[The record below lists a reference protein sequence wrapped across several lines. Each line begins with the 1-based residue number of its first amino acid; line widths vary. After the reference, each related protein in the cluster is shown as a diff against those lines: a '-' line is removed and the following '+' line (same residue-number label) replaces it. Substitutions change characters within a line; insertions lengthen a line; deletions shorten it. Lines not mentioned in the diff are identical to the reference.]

1 MRLLICAGGTGGG
14 VYPALSVLKAL
25 GSDAQPVLWVGGEG
39 GIEAGLVARSGVPFT
54 AIPAAGVHG
63 VGLRALPG
71 NALRLVKGTLA
82 ARRILKDFQ
91 PDVLLFTGG
100 YVAAPLA
107 LAGRKYPSLV
117 FCPDI
122 EPGLAIKFL
131 ARFADVIAV
140 STPASQ
146 AYFPAGKQL
155 ATTGYPLRPE
165 MLGWTRAAARP
176 HFGLDPDLPV
186 LLVTGGSKGAQT
198 INRAVLACLPA
209 LLHKAQLLHVSG
221 STDWAE
227 VQAAGASLPA
237 ELAGRYHPYE
247 FLHEDMGAALAA
259 ADLAIS
265 RAGASTLA
273 EYPLFGLPA
282 ILVPYPFAW
291 RYQKVNAGYLQDQGA
306 AILLPDED
314 MPARLL
320 PAVEELISQPDRLDA
335 MRQAMRRLARPN
347 AAQEIADILRRIAS
361 RTQKAGAQ

>member
-1 MRLLICAGGTGGG
+1 M
-14 VYPALSVLKAL
+14 YPALSVLKAL

-39 GIEAGLVARSGVPFT
+39 GIEAGLVTRSGVPFT
-54 AIPAAGVHG
+54 AIPTAGVHG

-71 NALRLVKGTLA
+71 NLWRLARGTFA
-82 ARRILKDFQ
+82 ARRILKDFK

-107 LAGRKYPSLV
+107 LAGRKIPSLV

-122 EPGLAIKFL
+122 EPGLALKFL
-131 ARFADVIAV
+131 ARFADTISI

-146 AYFPAGKQL
+146 AYFPTGKQVV
-155 ATTGYPLRPE
+155 TTGYPIRPE
-165 MLGWTRAAARP
+165 LTGWTRPSAQT
-176 HFGLDPDLPV
+176 HFCLDSGMPV

-198 INRAVLACLPA
+198 INRAVLACLPD
-209 LLHKAQLLHVSG
+209 LLKQTQVLHISG
-221 STDWAE
+221 STDWPA
-227 VQAAGASLPA
+227 VQAAQSQLPA
-237 ELAGRYHPYE
+237 GLAGRYHPYE

-265 RAGASTLA
+265 RSGASTLA

-282 ILVPYPFAW
+282 ILVPYPYAW
-291 RYQKVNAGYLQDQGA
+291 RYQKVNASYLQDHGA

-320 PAVEELISQPDRLDA
+320 PTFQELMANPARLHA
-335 MRQAMRRLARPN
+335 MSQAMRLLARPN
-347 AAQEIADILRRIAS
+347 AAMEIADLLRRMAL
-361 RTQKAGAQ
+361 RAKAGTL